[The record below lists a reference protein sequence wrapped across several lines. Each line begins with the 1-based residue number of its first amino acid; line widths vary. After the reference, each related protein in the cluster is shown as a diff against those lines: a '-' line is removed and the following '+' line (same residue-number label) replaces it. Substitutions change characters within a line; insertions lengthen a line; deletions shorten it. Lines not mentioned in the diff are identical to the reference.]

1 MMLLHLPQSIYQ
13 MMLMA
18 HQIAPRVVVDV
29 VEVYCMVEVH
39 RVVVD
44 VPEVHRVVVD
54 MPEVHPVVR
63 DMPEVTKFVLKHLLF
78 LLKI

>member
-1 MMLLHLPQSIYQ
+1 
-13 MMLMA
+13 
-18 HQIAPRVVVDV
+18 
-29 VEVYCMVEVH
+29 MVEVH